1 MAEAFGQWRP
11 VDSNKTAATRANNR
25 RVEMVISGRNLE
37 EELAGTSLLEVTKHS
52 TAESGTD

>member
-1 MAEAFGQWRP
+1 
-11 VDSNKTAATRANNR
+11 
-25 RVEMVISGRNLE
+25 MVISGRNLE